1 MLMVVV
7 FVLLGFVI
15 GTCLGCSAVV
25 VALSGAR
32 NTAYWSFVQR
42 HGIVERLARLSIVA
56 LVVACGVCFA
66 YLGYSLV

>member
-1 MLMVVV
+1 MTIACLI
-7 FVLLGFVI
+7 LGFII
-15 GTCLGCSAVV
+15 GTSLGSSAVV

-42 HGIVERLARLSIVA
+42 HLIIKQFARLWIAA
-56 LVVACGVCFA
+56 LVIACGVMFA

>member
-1 MLMVVV
+1 MVPICVI
-7 FVLLGFVI
+7 LGFVV
-15 GTCLGCSAVV
+15 GTSVGSSVVV

-42 HGIVERLARLSIVA
+42 HTVIERVARAWIST
-56 LVVACGVCFA
+56 LVIACGVIFA

>member
-1 MLMVVV
+1 MTVVY
-7 FVLLGFVI
+7 LILGFII
-15 GTCLGCSAVV
+15 GTSLGSSAVV

-42 HGIVERLARLSIVA
+42 HLIIERLARLWITA
-56 LVVACGVCFA
+56 LVISFGVLFA